1 MSLWGL
7 HWGTAFSRCVL
18 LRETFCSSS
27 SVRPL
32 AGTELEQFLA
42 ECISDVRRDITL
54 RWSQE
59 QETASRH
66 AKRRTTHEAT
76 IANFEAADRQKVMEL
91 LLSQE
96 RVIKCAPFP
105 DVRASQRVP
114 GAIFREPRET
124 ALILHATSRTF
135 SVARETALAI
145 STLAQRVRS
154 LCRCCA
160 NRAARAICTG
170 REHVRAA

>member
-1 MSLWGL
+1 M
-7 HWGTAFSRCVL
+7 
-18 LRETFCSSS
+18 
-27 SVRPL
+27 
-32 AGTELEQFLA
+32 
-42 ECISDVRRDITL
+42 RRDITL